1 MASVSWDLVHDAVR
15 LREPARIEEPVA
27 TRAAVAAILRG
38 EEENLELLFMRRA
51 EQEGDPWS
59 GHISFP
65 GGRAEPG
72 KEDPLQTAVRETEE
86 ETGIDLGRDAELLG
100 PLDEIRAM
108 ARGRPVDLSI
118 APFVFRLLKSV
129 NGTPNHEV
137 VSLHWLPLARL
148 LDEECRSTMEY
159 EHEGTT
165 LEAPCLRI
173 DELVIW
179 GLTYRMFDNLRQLVQ
194 AAAAGPQPLVRLVDH
209 PIDVA
214 GLLETSPGDGAAC
227 LFVGVVRNENDGR
240 QVERLEYEAYEEMA
254 VPLMKEIAA
263 ETKRRFPV
271 TEVRLVHRVGRLAIG
286 ETSVAVAVAS
296 PHRAEAFEACRF
308 AIDELKAT
316 VPIWKKEYY
325 ADGTAWL
332 EGPGPG

>member
-1 MASVSWDLVHDAVR
+1 MASVSWDLVHDALR
-15 LREPARIEEPVA
+15 LREPARVEEPVA

-38 EEENLELLFMRRA
+38 TNENLELLFMRRA
-51 EQEGDPWS
+51 EQDGDPWS

-72 KEDPLQTAVRETEE
+72 EEDPLQTAVRETRE

-118 APFVFRLLKSV
+118 APFAFRLLRSV
-129 NGTPNHEV
+129 NGTPNDEV

-165 LEAPCLRI
+165 LEMPCLRI

-179 GLTYRMFDNLRQLVQ
+179 GLTYRMFDNLRQLVE
-194 AAAAGPQPLVRLVDH
+194 AAAAGPQT
-209 PIDVA
+209 A
-214 GLLETSPGDGAAC
+214 GG
-227 LFVGVVRNENDGR
+227 
-240 QVERLEYEAYEEMA
+240 ER
-254 VPLMKEIAA
+254 
-263 ETKRRFPV
+263 
-271 TEVRLVHRVGRLAIG
+271 
-286 ETSVAVAVAS
+286 
-296 PHRAEAFEACRF
+296 
-308 AIDELKAT
+308 
-316 VPIWKKEYY
+316 
-325 ADGTAWL
+325 TAK
-332 EGPGPG
+332 P